1 VLTVS
6 ALTDV
11 GVTELLDAIERH
23 AASLRHTGELERRR
37 RARLERHTREVVD
50 RALRRLIWDEGPG
63 EDVLRDGLDR
73 IDRGETSPYA
83 LAGEILAGLKKELA
97 HGHA

>member
-6 ALTDV
+6 ALNDV
-11 GVTELLDAIERH
+11 GVAELIEAIERH
-23 AASLRHTGELERRR
+23 ADHLRSSGELEQRR

-50 RALRRLIWDEGPG
+50 RSLRRLVWDEGPG
-63 EDVLRDGLDR
+63 EEVLRDGLER
-73 IDRGETSPYA
+73 IDRGETTPYG
-83 LAGEILAGLKKELA
+83 LARDILAGMKKEIA